1 MHIAHFVQRVPPAL
15 GGSESYFD
23 RLARF
28 HRDSGDT
35 VTTFTTTAIDLE
47 AFWQSGHK
55 EAEPTI
61 NAEVR
66 SYRPSRFPG
75 RRYILKAASLIPIP
89 KWQALTLPCNPI
101 CPGMWRDVS
110 SYDGPLDAVHA
121 TAFPYAF
128 PIVCGLKLARRRGV
142 PFFLTPFL
150 HLGDPTNAND
160 KTKRQYTQ
168 RPLRWL
174 LNQAD
179 RIFVQTNLE
188 RNAVQECGVP
198 AEKII
203 LQGLGVDPAECT
215 GGDRDGWRRKH
226 GIEPD
231 EVVFGHLANLSV
243 EKGSVDLIVTSFS
256 LAPMTR
262 RFRVMMAGPMMS
274 NFRSVWKE
282 EQYRKHVY
290 QLGVISESEKRD
302 FFAGIDV
309 FCLPSRSDSFGLV
322 LLEAWAN
329 AKPVIVYRAGGPS
342 ELVRDRVDGII
353 CDLGGEVLRIAMEQL
368 VDSPKARQEY
378 GEAGFQRIAKEFRW
392 PDKLALVRET
402 IQSLTP
408 PSPPVS
414 AQ

>member
-15 GGSESYFD
+15 GGSEAYFD

-47 AFWQSGHK
+47 AFWQSGRK
-55 EAEPTI
+55 EVEAGI
-61 NAEVR
+61 DNEVR
-66 SYRPSRFPG
+66 RYRPSRFPG
-75 RRYILKAASLIPIP
+75 RRYILKAASLVLIP

-101 CPGMWRDVS
+101 CPDMWRDAS
-110 SYDGPLDAVHA
+110 RYDGPLDAVHA

-128 PIVCGLKLARRRGV
+128 PIVCGLTLARRRGV

-174 LNQAD
+174 LRQAD

-198 AEKII
+198 AEKIV

-215 GGDRDGWRRKH
+215 RGDREGWRRVL
-226 GIEPD
+226 GIGTD
-231 EVVFGHLANLSV
+231 EVVIGHLANLSV
-243 EKGSVDLIVTSFS
+243 EKGSVDLLHAALALRKEGLPLRVVLAGPAMTSFR
-256 LAPMTR
+256 A
-262 RFRVMMAGPMMS
+262 VWNDDS
-274 NFRSVWKE
+274 NRGLIQS
-282 EQYRKHVY
+282 
-290 QLGVISESEKRD
+290 LGVVSDQQKRD
-302 FFAGIDV
+302 FFAGIDL

-329 AKPVIVYRAGGPS
+329 RKPVVVFRAGGPS
-342 ELVRDRVDGII
+342 ELVRHGVDGLVSDCHTEALIRS
-353 CDLGGEVLRIAMEQL
+353 LREAIQSRTQR
-368 VDSPKARQEY
+368 VQW
-378 GEAGFQRIAKEFRW
+378 GEAGAQRIDREFGW
-392 PDKLALVRET
+392 SQKLALVRTT

-408 PSPPVS
+408 PSPSAS